1 MSYTCKD
8 HGEGMP
14 CNGCHHNPLGLTY
27 DESVSRSA
35 LHPFGCNRA
44 ERRAA
49 MRAKKPGFSKR
60 EQREARAKQKENA
73 PLYRTMPC

>member
-8 HGEGMP
+8 FGDGMP
-14 CNGCHHNPLGLTY
+14 CNGCHHNPLGVEYGQPT
-27 DESVSRSA
+27 RQT

-49 MRAKKPGFSKR
+49 MRAKKPGFTKG
-60 EQREARAKQKENA
+60 EQMKAWKSS
-73 PLYRTMPC
+73 Y